1 MGGTCVQTDSSGGFR
16 QRKEQRSKF
25 KEQERGPGKNKTGKE
40 GGNARVLFQA
50 GPSIQFG
57 AVPQPYPTLCDP
69 RGLQHTRLPGP
80 SPTPRARSNSCP
92 LSR

>member
-1 MGGTCVQTDSSGGFR
+1 VQTDSSAGFR

-25 KEQERGPGKNKTGKE
+25 KEQERRPGKNKTGKE

-50 GPSIQFG
+50 CPSVQFS
-57 AVPQPYPTLCDP
+57 AVPQLYPTLCDP
-69 RGLQHTRLPGP
+69 PGLQHTRLPGP
-80 SPTPRARSNSCP
+80 SPTPRACSNSCP